1 MLTKFLLSILNF
13 LDFLIVVAVGCLLV
27 YFFYLYSFYPFDSVD
42 ILYYFSKINFLF
54 PDNMFYS
61 ILFFYFFAIA
71 LGLVY
76 IIFYNK
82 IKFGRLIKALIL
94 SSSFFLI
101 YSIVLLIIFGVLRF
115 KEMGVFLLQDSIAIS
130 IFYFTLALLY
140 KRNKKNEN

>member
-82 IKFGRLIKALIL
+82 IKIGRLIKALIL

-115 KEMGVFLLQDSIAIS
+115 KEMGVFLLQDLIAIS

>member
-115 KEMGVFLLQDSIAIS
+115 IEMGVFLLQDLIAIS